1 MSYQGWVIGLCKPV
15 SSRRIYMKM
24 TERQRRRAQRQRKR
38 LLRKK
43 QRLAKKKAKRMKKLE
58 KKWEKK
64 SLKFFKLAQ
73 LVMGALLIW
82 KRK

>member
-1 MSYQGWVIGLCKPV
+1 L
-15 SSRRIYMKM
+15 
-24 TERQRRRAQRQRKR
+24 A
-38 LLRKK
+38 KK
-43 QRLAKKKAKRMKKLE
+43 AAKKKAKRMKKLE

-82 KRK
+82 KSQSK

>member
-1 MSYQGWVIGLCKPV
+1 
-15 SSRRIYMKM
+15 MKL
-24 TERQRRRAQRQRKR
+24 TERQRRRA
-38 LLRKK
+38 LHKK
-43 QRLAKKKAKRMKKLE
+43 QRMAKKAAKKKAKRMKKLE

-82 KRK
+82 KKK

>member
-1 MSYQGWVIGLCKPV
+1 
-15 SSRRIYMKM
+15 MKM
-24 TERQRRRAQRQRKR
+24 TDRQRKR

-43 QRLAKKKAKRMKKLE
+43 QRLAKKAAKKKAKRMKKLE

-82 KRK
+82 KSQK